1 MLTAE
6 LNRIRAR
13 LDALKEGRVLE
24 SGLLSRARALLERD
38 EGPKLETLMALDRDF
53 DRAGIHT
60 AADARLLRDLGKLK
74 GRLPE
79 LAPGLGKR
87 AAQALSELDGAL
99 RRAERQLGAGELP
112 PGAVTELEAH
122 FVRLA
127 RAVKIATL
135 FEAVAEQSNKHGHDF
150 EILPHARSLERP
162 PPQSARLAV
171 AEFWAKRARDNVSD
185 LLQKRRDLDLAHEL
199 LLRASATA
207 PDRDRLRKLR
217 LEVADARERVRSVP
231 AVRSLHDLVRH
242 VRHVARK
249 DSAAA
254 YRSLRSLYERAI
266 EAGDTDVAKI
276 AGQATRA
283 MLPAVDEV
291 RKLVEKSEL
300 KRSLGVREADLRQLE
315 AAEKV
320 KAGGRVGVDD
330 RSADM
335 LAQLAFEL
343 DERQLEQINL
353 ASGCARYFDVE
364 DALTEEIVEA
374 ELGETRPVQ
383 RRVSYPTQIMTY
395 EFTNSLAELPNFVIQ
410 QPSNVIHALA
420 SNQQLVRAYLEE
432 EPPKKPKR
440 LRQTAVRVY
449 VLDASGSMH
458 GPRASF
464 RDAIL
469 IAELN
474 AIRVKAKQGV
484 PFDPLYFSFF
494 NDSPTELARVDN
506 GAEAMRQIEKLFRHS
521 PAEGQTDITLALM
534 SAFESI
540 RAAIGK
546 DPYLARATVVLVTD
560 GEDAVDLELVRR
572 TRKPFE
578 GLSISLSFI
587 SLGEENPDLK
597 NLVLEQRGQ
606 GERAF
611 YSHLSDAEIGVAPT
625 EFDSTFRTLLP
636 PDVPATAGAL
646 EGLIPHLEALEEIA
660 RGRPAPERLRSAG
673 QFDALFHAPSDAPSK
688 PTAPA
693 TLVRLVD
700 VLDAVAEASSLA
712 PMDDR
717 AQEAVLLLLH
727 LLSIY
732 GLTVP
737 DYVDALRTKEPKVNA
752 ALERVRLLCRPYS

>member
-38 EGPKLETLMALDRDF
+38 EAPKLETLMALDRDF
-53 DRAGIHT
+53 DRAGVHT
-60 AADARLLRDLGKLK
+60 AADARLLRELGKLK
-74 GRLPE
+74 GRLPDV
-79 LAPGLGKR
+79 APGLGRR
-87 AAQALSELDGAL
+87 AAVALAELDGAL
-99 RRAERQLGAGELP
+99 RRAERQLAGNELP

-135 FEAVAEQSNKHGHDF
+135 FEAVNEQSNTSGHNF
-150 EILPHARSLERP
+150 EILPHARNLERAP
-162 PPQSARLAV
+162 PTSARVAV
-171 AEFWAKRARDNVSD
+171 AEFWAKRARENVGD

-199 LLRASATA
+199 LLRASAPA
-207 PDRDRLRKLR
+207 PDRERLRKLR

-249 DSAAA
+249 DSVAA

-266 EAGDTDVAKI
+266 EAGDVEVAKI
-276 AGQATRA
+276 AGEATRA
-283 MLPAVDEV
+283 MLPPVEQV
-291 RKLVEKSEL
+291 KSLVERSEL
-300 KRSLGVREADLRQLE
+300 KRTLGVKDSDLRQLE

-320 KAGGRVGVDD
+320 KAGGRIGVDD

-343 DERQLEQINL
+343 DERQLDQINL

-374 ELGETRPVQ
+374 ELSESRPVQ
-383 RRVSYPTQIMTY
+383 RRVGYPTQMMTY
-395 EFTNSLAELPNFVIQ
+395 EFTNSLNELQNFVIH

-432 EPPKKPKR
+432 EPPRKPKR

-506 GAEAMRQIEKLFRHS
+506 GNEAMRQIEKLFRHS

-578 GLSISLSFI
+578 GLSIALSFI

-597 NLVLEQRGQ
+597 SLVLEQRGQ

-611 YSHLSDAEIGVAPT
+611 YNHLSDSEIGVAPT

-636 PDVPATAGAL
+636 PDVPASPGAL
-646 EGLIPHLEALEEIA
+646 EGLLPHLEALEEIA
-660 RGRPAPERLRSAG
+660 RGRPAPERVRGSG
-673 QFDALFHAPSDAPSK
+673 QFDALFNAPSDAPSK
-688 PTAPA
+688 PTAPS
-693 TLVRLVD
+693 TLLRLVD

-717 AQEAVLLLLH
+717 APEAVVLLLH
-727 LLSIY
+727 LLSLY
-732 GLTVP
+732 GLGVP
-737 DYVDALRTKEPKVNA
+737 DYVDALRTRDAKVNA

>member
-24 SGLLSRARALLERD
+24 SGLLSRARALLDRD
-38 EGPKLETLMALDRDF
+38 EPPKLATLMALDRDF
-53 DRAGIHT
+53 DRAGVHT
-60 AADARLLRDLGKLK
+60 AADARLLRELGKLK

-79 LAPGLGKR
+79 VAPGLGRR
-87 AAQALSELDGAL
+87 AAQASSELDAAL
-99 RRAERQLGAGELP
+99 RRAERQLGANELP
-112 PGAVTELEAH
+112 AGTVTQLEAD

-135 FEAVAEQSNKHGHDF
+135 FEAGNDQTKNF
-150 EILPHARSLERP
+150 EILPHARNLERP
-162 PPQSARLAV
+162 PPVSSRLAV
-171 AEFWAKRARDNVSD
+171 AEFWAKRARENIGD

-199 LLRASATA
+199 LLRANASAS
-207 PDRDRLRKLR
+207 DRERLRQLR
-217 LEVADARERVRSVP
+217 LEVADARDRVRSVP

-249 DSAAA
+249 DSTAA
-254 YRSLRSLYERAI
+254 YRSLRSLYERAV
-266 EAGDTDVAKI
+266 EAGDTEVANI
-276 AGQATRA
+276 ASEATRS
-283 MLPAVDEV
+283 MLPPVEQV
-291 RKLVEKSEL
+291 RGLVEKSEL
-300 KRSLGVREADLRQLE
+300 KRTLGIKDVDARALGPG
-315 AAEKV
+315 EKV
-320 KAGGRVGVDD
+320 KAGGRPGIDD

-343 DERQLEQINL
+343 DERQLDQINL

-364 DALTEEIVEA
+364 DALTEEVVEA
-374 ELGETRPVQ
+374 ELSETRPVQ
-383 RRVSYPTQIMTY
+383 RRVSHPTQLMTY
-395 EFTNSLAELPNFVIQ
+395 EHTNSLAELPNFVIHS
-410 QPSNVIHALA
+410 PSNIIHALA
-420 SNQQLVRAYLEE
+420 SNQQLIRAYLEE
-432 EPPKKPKR
+432 EPPRKPKR

-474 AIRVKAKQGV
+474 AIRVKARQGI

-587 SLGEENPDLK
+587 SLGEENPDLRS
-597 NLVLEQRGQ
+597 LVTEQRGQ

-611 YSHLSDAEIGVAPT
+611 YNHLSDSEIGVAPT

-636 PDVPATAGAL
+636 PDVPSTPGAL
-646 EGLIPHLEALEEIA
+646 EGLLPHLEALEAIA

-673 QFDALFHAPSDAPSK
+673 QFDALFSLPDGAPKK
-688 PTAPA
+688 PASPA
-693 TLVRLVD
+693 TLLRLGD

-717 AQEAVLLLLH
+717 AQEAVVLLLH

-732 GLTVP
+732 GLAVP
-737 DYVDALRTKEPKVNA
+737 DYVDALRARDAKVGA

>member
-1 MLTAE
+1 VLTAE

-24 SGLLSRARALLERD
+24 SGLLSRARALLDRD
-38 EGPKLETLMALDRDF
+38 ESPKLEALMGLDRDF
-53 DRAGIHT
+53 DRAGVHT
-60 AADARLLRDLGKLK
+60 AADARLLRELGKLK
-74 GRLPE
+74 GRLPDV
-79 LAPGLGKR
+79 APGLGRR
-87 AAQALSELDGAL
+87 AAQALAELDAAL
-99 RRAERQLGAGELP
+99 RRAERQLAGNELP
-112 PGAVTELEAH
+112 AGAVTELEGH

-135 FEAVAEQSNKHGHDF
+135 FEAGHEHAKSSF
-150 EILPHARSLERP
+150 EILPHARNLDRTP
-162 PPQSARLAV
+162 PTSARLAV
-171 AEFWAKRARDNVSD
+171 AEFWAKRARENVGD

-207 PDRDRLRKLR
+207 PDRDRLRQLR

-249 DSAAA
+249 DSPAA

-266 EAGDTDVAKI
+266 EAGDNEVAKV
-276 AGQATRA
+276 ASDATRA
-283 MLPAVDEV
+283 MLPPADQVKD
-291 RKLVEKSEL
+291 LVEKTSL
-300 KRSLGVREADLRQLE
+300 KRTLGIKESDLRTLE
-315 AAEKV
+315 AVEKV
-320 KAGGRVGVDD
+320 KSGGRTGIDD

-343 DERQLEQINL
+343 DERQLDQINL
-353 ASGCARYFDVE
+353 ASGCARFFDVE
-364 DALTEEIVEA
+364 DALTEEVVEA

-383 RRVSYPTQIMTY
+383 RRVSHPTQLMTY
-395 EFTNSLAELPNFVIQ
+395 EFTNSLAELPNFVIH
-410 QPSNVIHALA
+410 QPQNVIHALA

-474 AIRVKAKQGV
+474 AIRVKGRAGI

-494 NDSPTELARVDN
+494 NDSPTELARVDS
-506 GAEAMRQIEKLFRHS
+506 GGEAMRQIEKLFRHS

-578 GLSISLSFI
+578 GLSIALSFI

-636 PDVPATAGAL
+636 PDLPATPGAL
-646 EGLIPHLEALEEIA
+646 ESLLPHLEALEEIA

-673 QFDALFHAPSDAPSK
+673 QFEALFNVPDGAPSK
-688 PTAPA
+688 PAAAA
-693 TLVRLVD
+693 TLARLHD
-700 VLDAVAEASSLA
+700 VLEAVAEASSLA

-717 AQEAVLLLLH
+717 ANEAVVLLLH
-727 LLSIY
+727 LLSLY
-732 GLTVP
+732 GLAVP
-737 DYVDALRTKEPKVNA
+737 DYVDALRARDAKVLS

>member
-6 LNRIRAR
+6 LNRIRSR

-24 SGLLSRARALLERD
+24 SGLLSRVQALLDRD
-38 EGPKLETLMALDRDF
+38 EAPKLDTLHALDRDF
-53 DRAGIHT
+53 DRAGVHT
-60 AADARLLRDLGKLK
+60 AADARLLRELGKLK
-74 GRLPE
+74 GRLPDVT
-79 LAPGLGKR
+79 PGLQRR
-87 AAQALSELDGAL
+87 ASQALSEVDAAL
-99 RRAERQLGAGELP
+99 RRAERALAGSELA
-112 PGAVTELEAH
+112 PGTVTQLEAD

-135 FEAVAEQSNKHGHDF
+135 FEAGAQAPKAF
-150 EILPHARSLERP
+150 EILPHPRELSRP
-162 PPQSARLAV
+162 PPQNARLAV
-171 AEFWAKRARDNVSD
+171 AEFWVRRARDNVVD
-185 LLQKRRDLDLAHEL
+185 LLSKRRDLDLAHEL

-207 PDRDRLRKLR
+207 PDRERLRKLR

-242 VRHVARK
+242 VRHVAKK
-249 DSAAA
+249 DPVSA
-254 YRSLRSLYERAI
+254 YRSMRSLYERAV
-266 EAGDTDVAKI
+266 EAGDAEVASV
-276 AGQATRA
+276 ASEATRS
-283 MLPAVDEV
+283 MLPPVDQV
-291 RKLVEKSEL
+291 RGLVERASM
-300 KRSLGVREADLRQLE
+300 KRALGVKESDASLTQLLP
-315 AAEKV
+315 EKV
-320 KAGGRVGVDD
+320 KAGGRTGIDD
-330 RSADM
+330 RSSDL

-343 DERQLEQINL
+343 DERQLDQLNL

-364 DALTEEIVEA
+364 DALTEEVVEA
-374 ELGETRPVQ
+374 ELKETRPVQ
-383 RRVSYPTQIMTY
+383 RRVSHPTQLMTY
-395 EFTNSLAELPNFVIQ
+395 EHTNSLSELPNFVIQ
-410 QPSNVIHALA
+410 HPANLIHSLA

-432 EPPKKPKR
+432 EPPRKPKR
-440 LRQTAVRVY
+440 LQKTAVRVY

-474 AIRVKAKQGV
+474 AIRVKARAGIA
-484 PFDPLYFSFF
+484 FDPLYFSFF

-572 TRKPFE
+572 TRRPFE
-578 GLSISLSFI
+578 GLAIALSFI

-597 NLVLEQRGQ
+597 SLVLEQREQ

-625 EFDSTFRTLLP
+625 EFDTTFRTLLP
-636 PDVPATAGAL
+636 PEVPANAGAL
-646 EGLIPHLEALEEIA
+646 ETLLPHLEALEAIA
-660 RGRPAPERLRSAG
+660 RGRPAPERLKSSG
-673 QFDALFHAPSDAPSK
+673 QFDALFTVPTDGPTPSAAAP
-688 PTAPA
+688 
-693 TLVRLVD
+693 TLLRLTD
-700 VLDAVAEASSLA
+700 VLDAVAEAASLA

-717 AQEAVLLLLH
+717 PQEAVVLLLH
-727 LLSIY
+727 LLGLY
-732 GLTVP
+732 GLKVP
-737 DYVDALRTKEPKVNA
+737 DYLDGLKMKDTKVIA
-752 ALERVRLLCRPYS
+752 ALERVRLLCKPYA

>member
-1 MLTAE
+1 MLGPE
-6 LNRIRAR
+6 LNRLRAR
-13 LDALKEGRVLE
+13 LDGLKEGRVLE
-24 SGLLSRARALLERD
+24 AGLLSRARALLERD
-38 EGPKLETLMALDRDF
+38 EAPRLDTLLALDRDF
-53 DRAGIHT
+53 DRAGVHT
-60 AADARLLRDLGKLK
+60 AADARLLRELGKMK
-74 GRLPE
+74 GRLPDVT
-79 LAPGLGKR
+79 PGLGRR
-87 AAQALSELDGAL
+87 AAQALAELEQAV
-99 RRAERQLGAGELP
+99 RRAERQLSASELP
-112 PGAVTELEAH
+112 PGTVTQLEAD

-135 FEAVAEQSNKHGHDF
+135 FEAGAADVPQASSEL
-150 EILPHARSLERP
+150 LPHARALTRP
-162 PPQSARLAV
+162 PPQNPKLAV
-171 AEFWAKRARDNVSD
+171 AEFWATRARENVAD

-199 LLRASATA
+199 LLRASAGA
-207 PDRDRLRKLR
+207 PDRERLRTLR
-217 LEVADARERVRSVP
+217 LEVAAARERVRSVP

-242 VRHVARK
+242 VRHVAKK
-249 DSAAA
+249 DPGQA
-254 YRSLRSLYERAI
+254 YRSLRSLYERAV
-266 EAGDTDVAKI
+266 EAGDAEVAGA
-276 AGQATRA
+276 AGDASRA
-283 MLPAVDEV
+283 MLPPTDQV
-291 RKLVEKSEL
+291 RGLVERANL
-300 KRSLGVREADLRQLE
+300 RRTLGVKDGEARELSGPER
-315 AAEKV
+315 V
-320 KAGGRVGVDD
+320 KTGGRTGLDD
-330 RSADM
+330 RSTDM

-343 DERQLEQINL
+343 DERHLDQLNL

-364 DALTEEIVEA
+364 DALTEEVVEA

-383 RRVSYPTQIMTY
+383 RRVNYPTQIMTY
-395 EFTNSLAELPNFVIQ
+395 EHTNSLAELPNFVIHS
-410 QPSNVIHALA
+410 PGNLIHALA

-474 AIRVKAKQGV
+474 SIRVKARQGA

-494 NDSPTELARVDN
+494 NDSPTELARVDH

-587 SLGEENPDLK
+587 SLGEENPDLRS
-597 NLVLEQRGQ
+597 LVLEQRGQ

-611 YSHLSDAEIGVAPT
+611 YSHLSDSEIGVAPT
-625 EFDSTFRTLLP
+625 EFDTTFRTLLP
-636 PDVPATAGAL
+636 PDVVPSPAAL
-646 EGLIPHLEALEEIA
+646 EGLLPHLEALEAIA
-660 RGRPAPERLRSAG
+660 SGRPAPERLRSAS
-673 QFDALFHAPSDAPSK
+673 QFESLFSVPADAPSK
-688 PTAPA
+688 RTAAPA
-693 TLVRLVD
+693 LLRLVD
-700 VLDAVAEASSLA
+700 VLDAVAEAASLA
-712 PMDDR
+712 AMDDR
-717 AQEAVLLLLH
+717 AQEAVVLLLH
-727 LLSIY
+727 LLGLY
-732 GLTVP
+732 GVSVT
-737 DYVDALRTKEPKVNA
+737 DYLDALRMRDPKVGQA
-752 ALERVRLLCRPYS
+752 IERVRLLCRPYT